1 MDAGKRLALKCKR
14 IISTIRESEIV
25 SSLEWEFSL
34 LTDAIT
40 ENKVVLSLI
49 LLYTTLIAFLIYIGH
64 LAWQALFIT
73 KEATVQG
80 SKGLTELGPFGDF
93 FGGVTN
99 PVIGAIGFI
108 ALTITIIMQ
117 TKQNNETAKQNFESS
132 FYNLLNLQNNIIEN
146 LEFNESRARLS
157 FTKFLTE
164 NSKVLYP
171 CATYSKNVKIKKSSA
186 YIFYKNFNSEN
197 NDRFGHYFRNLY
209 RILKM
214 IDDSKYAYE
223 TKKNLARVLR
233 AQLSMDELTVLFLN
247 CLPGICDEGE
257 FASLLIEYQM
267 LEHLSIQRHGAESIT
282 RKNFRNTE
290 FIMGGKIRVS
300 CQEISRYLSMDTK
313 RYSYKTTSGAFGRN
327 TSNDL
332 KLLKLCL
339 WANDEATK

>member
-1 MDAGKRLALKCKR
+1 MNAGKRIALKWKR
-14 IISTIRESEIV
+14 TIRTIRESEIV
-25 SSLEWEFSL
+25 SSFEWELSL
-34 LTDAIT
+34 LKDAII

-49 LLYTTLIAFLIYIGH
+49 LLYTILIAFLIYTGH

-73 KEATVQG
+73 TKG
-80 SKGLTELGPFGDF
+80 GKGLTELGPFGDF

-108 ALTITIIMQ
+108 ALTITILMQ

-132 FYNLLNLQNNIIEN
+132 FYNLLTLQNNIIEN

-164 NSKVLYP
+164 NGKALYP
-171 CATYSKNVKIKKSSA
+171 KTIYSKNVKVKKSSA
-186 YIFYKNFNSEN
+186 YVFYKNFNSDT

-247 CLPGICDEGE
+247 CLPGICDEGK

-267 LEHLSIQRHGAESIT
+267 LEHLSIQRHGAEEIT
-282 RKNFRNTE
+282 RKNFRHTE

-300 CQEISRYLSMDTK
+300 CQEVSRYLDSNTK
-313 RYSYKTTSGAFGRN
+313 KYHYQTTSGAFGRN

-332 KLLKLCL
+332 QRLKFCL
-339 WANDEATK
+339 WANNEAIK